1 MRGDCRLT
9 GLALPSNTP
18 WVCRASS
25 AAACFG
31 ERASSSSKA
40 ASRASRCFSVSSSTM
55 PLPAGA
61 RKSGSL
67 RGGGEARPSLCLG
80 GELPSLEGDDGR
92 LNGEPGGA
100 LKASRMG
107 TPTFITAPPLTM
119 KSSRK
124 TGEVGSEAAFDSKKR
139 IRGLRNVNHRPECA
153 NVNASV
159 NTLFR
164 FVRCLLVFRVPNP
177 VCCETI
183 VAVKAETLK
192 YVKPQKSRRPWSVES
207 GN

>member
-1 MRGDCRLT
+1 
-9 GLALPSNTP
+9 
-18 WVCRASS
+18 
-25 AAACFG
+25 
-31 ERASSSSKA
+31 
-40 ASRASRCFSVSSSTM
+40 M

-61 RKSGSL
+61 RTSGSL

-124 TGEVGSEAAFDSKKR
+124 STVAGSETAFDPKAKPK
-139 IRGLRNVNHRPECA
+139 GLRNFVDLAPTT
-153 NVNASV
+153 
-159 NTLFR
+159 TLFSQPLGTGAR
-164 FVRCLLVFRVPNP
+164 SCPRPGQR
-177 VCCETI
+177 
-183 VAVKAETLK
+183 TL
-192 YVKPQKSRRPWSVES
+192 P
-207 GN
+207 